1 MSSPLQKF
9 QARYTYS
16 LILLKQL
23 IKTDFK
29 LRYQGSVLGYLW
41 SLLRPLAIFV
51 IMYVVF
57 VRFLKFD
64 YGVEHSTIYLFVGI
78 IFWNYFADVTSTGL
92 GSIVGK
98 GDLLRKINFPKYVVV
113 LTGSF
118 SALINLFFNL
128 VVLGLFMAWDG
139 VSLSWNMLWA
149 LPLIAELFILGAALA
164 FFLSALFVRLR
175 DLNYIWE
182 ILLQAGFYA
191 TPIFYPLVMVP
202 AQYAGWM
209 LLNPMAQIIQDL
221 RWALVTQPVGKG
233 VPTIDTYWDTPLV
246 RLVPIGIIVVIT
258 IVSVRYFRTNAKRF
272 AEEI

>member
-1 MSSPLQKF
+1 MPRALQKLHG
-9 QARYTYS
+9 RYSYS

-57 VRFLKFD
+57 LRFLKFD
-64 YGVEHSTIYLFVGI
+64 YGVAHSTIYLFVGI

-118 SALINLFFNL
+118 STLINLFFNM
-128 VVLGLFMAWDG
+128 VVLGVFMALDG
-139 VSLSWNMLWA
+139 VGLSWHILWA
-149 LPLIAELFILGAALA
+149 IPLVIELFILAASLA
-164 FFLSALFVRLR
+164 FFLSALFVKLR

-191 TPIFYPLVMVP
+191 TPVFYPLVLVP
-202 AQYAGWM
+202 AEYAKWLM
-209 LLNPMAQIIQDL
+209 LNPMAQIIQDL
-221 RWALVTQPVGKG
+221 RQAIVIQDGGQV
-233 VPTIDTYWDTPLV
+233 VPTISTYWQSPWV
-246 RLVPIGIIVVIT
+246 RLVPIGLILVLAVI
-258 IVSVRYFRTNAKRF
+258 SVQYFRRNAKSF

>member
-1 MSSPLQKF
+1 MPTIQSIA
-9 QARYTYS
+9 ARYSYS
-16 LILLKQL
+16 IILLRQL

-41 SLLRPLAIFV
+41 SLLRPLAIFM

-57 VRFLKFD
+57 LRFLKFD
-64 YGVEHSTIYLFVGI
+64 YGVPHSTVYLFIGI
-78 IFWNYFADVTSTGL
+78 VMWNYFADVTSTGL

-128 VVLGLFMAWDG
+128 VVVGLFMWWDG
-139 VSLSWNMLWA
+139 VQVQWHILWA
-149 LPLIAELFILGAALA
+149 IPLIIELFVFALGVA

-191 TPIFYPLVMVP
+191 TPVFYPLIMVP
-202 AQYAGWM
+202 AHYAQWLM
-209 LLNPMAQIIQDL
+209 LNPMAQIIQDL
-221 RWALVTQPVGKG
+221 RYVIVAPQS
-233 VPTIDTYWDTPLV
+233 PTIDSYWSTPWI
-246 RLVPIGIIVVIT
+246 RLVPVGIILVIT
-258 IVSVRYFRTNAKRF
+258 GLSVYYFRKNSKRF

>member
-1 MSSPLQKF
+1 MFNTIKS
-9 QARYTYS
+9 RYAYS
-16 LILLKQL
+16 YILLRQL
-23 IKTDFK
+23 VLTDFK

-57 VRFLKFD
+57 LKFLKFD
-64 YGVEHSTIYLFVGI
+64 YGVPHSTVYLLVGI
-78 IFWNYFADVTSTGL
+78 VIWNYFADVTSTGL

-118 SALINLFFNL
+118 SALINLFFNA
-128 VVLGLFMAWDG
+128 VVIAIFMAIEG
-139 VSLSWNMLWA
+139 VHLEWHVLWVI
-149 LPLIAELFILGAALA
+149 PLIMELFVLALGVA
-164 FFLSALFVRLR
+164 FFLSALFVKLR

-182 ILLQAGFYA
+182 IILQAGFYA
-191 TPIFYPLVMVP
+191 TPVFYPLVLVP
-202 AQYAGWM
+202 AEYAKWL

-221 RWALVTQPVGKG
+221 RHVIVSTES
-233 VPTIDTYWDTPLV
+233 PTIDTYWSSPYM
-246 RLVPIGIIVVIT
+246 RLIPITLIIVMAVL
-258 IVSVRYFRTNAKRF
+258 SAWYFRRNAKSF